1 MNDVTVLLEAAN
13 AGSPGAE
20 ERLWDVVYEELR
32 RMAGEM
38 MARENREVTLSGT
51 VLLHEAWLRL
61 AGPDG
66 AAPVWDSRSH
76 FFAAAAEA
84 MRRILVDQARARLR
98 HKRGGG
104 QVPTDLERAAQLAA
118 PEADEKLLMVHDVI
132 DELAREDPRKAHIVK
147 LRFFVGFSHD
157 EIATAL
163 GISAITVR
171 RQWKLAKVWMLQA
184 IKGVDGGDANHG
196 TYGIHGNS
204 ED

>member
-1 MNDVTVLLEAAN
+1 MSDVTVLLEAAN

-20 ERLWDVVYEELR
+20 DRLWEVVYEELR

-38 MARENREVTLSGT
+38 MAREYREVTLSGT

-61 AGPDG
+61 AGPG
-66 AAPVWDSRSH
+66 ATGAVWDSRSH

-98 HKRGGG
+98 LKRGGG
-104 QVPTDLERAAQLAA
+104 QVPTDLEHAAQLAA
-118 PEADEKLLMVHDVI
+118 PEADEKLLMVHEVL

-147 LRFFVGFSHD
+147 LRFFAGFNYD

-163 GISAITVR
+163 GISGVTVR
-171 RQWKLAKVWMLQA
+171 RQWKLARIWIIQA
-184 IKGVDGGDANHG
+184 LKGADSAATLTDEGNAGG
-196 TYGIHGNS
+196 
-204 ED
+204 